1 MNYTEILTR
10 HGFTFSKAKGQN
22 FIINPSVCP
31 RMAALCGAGE
41 NDGVLEIGPGAGV
54 LTRALSGV
62 AGKVAAVE
70 LDARLLPVLG
80 ETLAGLD
87 NVTVIQG
94 DILQLDLPRLLQE
107 QFENRPVHVCANLP
121 YYITSPILMRLLEAK
136 LPFVSIT
143 AMAQKEAADRLCA
156 AMGTR
161 ACGAVTA
168 AVAYYAEARQL
179 FQVSRGSFY
188 PAPKVDSTVL
198 QLTPRGAPPV
208 DVPDEAFFFRVI
220 RAAFNQRRKTAANA
234 VSAGLS
240 IDKSTVLAAMAWA
253 GIAPEAR
260 AENLTLEDYAGLAR
274 ALKPPSLARGEVT
287 Q

>member
-1 MNYTEILTR
+1 MNYAEILTR

-31 RMAALCGAGE
+31 RMAALCGATKAC
-41 NDGVLEIGPGAGV
+41 GVLEIGPGAGA

-80 ETLAGLD
+80 ETLSDLD

-107 QFENRPVHVCANLP
+107 QFEGMPVHVCANLP
-121 YYITSPILMRLLEAK
+121 YYITTPILMRLLESR
-136 LPFVSIT
+136 LPFLSIT
-143 AMAQKEAADRLCA
+143 VMAQKEAADRLCA
-156 AMGTR
+156 PMGSR

-179 FQVSRGSFY
+179 FSVSRGSFF
-188 PAPKVDSTVL
+188 PAPEVDSAVL
-198 QLTPRGAPPV
+198 QLTLRRQPPV
-208 DVPDEAFFFRVI
+208 TVADEVFFFRVI
-220 RAAFNQRRKTAANA
+220 RAAFGQRRKTAANA
-234 VSAGLS
+234 ISAGLT
-240 IDKSTVLAAMAWA
+240 IEKSVVLEAMARA
-253 GIAPEAR
+253 GIPPNAR

-274 ALKPPSLARGEVT
+274 ALAP
-287 Q
+287 